1 MILSPGS
8 RSNRLSKRAVCIAV
22 DTVTVYHWD
31 RRHGLTESFAFDANE
46 TGLVHFSRYLRESPA
61 LPTYILVDIVEE
73 EYRQETIPHLRG
85 SDRQAVIKRKQAR
98 LFRGTPYC
106 YTSLAGREAGWA
118 GGLEPFFYFPLN
130 S

>member
-8 RSNRLSKRAVCIAV
+8 RSDRLSKRPVCIAV

-31 RRHGLTESFAFDANE
+31 RRRGLTEPFAFDANE
-46 TGLVHFSRYLRESPA
+46 TDLVHFSRYLRESPA

-106 YTSLAGREAGWA
+106 YTSLQGREAG
-118 GGLEPFFYFPLN
+118 GRRDQQLL
-130 S
+130 SSRLMI